1 MNFYFVVAAF
11 LTLVIGVAHSWLG
24 ERYILVRL
32 FRRQNIPHLLGSD
45 AFTKRTLRFA
55 WHLTTIAWFG
65 AAALLLVLASS
76 PLDASARMLSGV
88 IAATFLASAVVALAG
103 SRGRHLSW
111 IVFLLIA
118 ALVWMGAG
126 ASAP

>member
-11 LTLVIGVAHSWLG
+11 LTLVIGVAHSFLG

-65 AAALLLVLASS
+65 AAALLLVLASY
-76 PLDASARMLSGV
+76 PLDAFARMLSGV
-88 IAATFLASAVVALAG
+88 IAATFLASSVVALAG

-126 ASAP
+126 ESVP